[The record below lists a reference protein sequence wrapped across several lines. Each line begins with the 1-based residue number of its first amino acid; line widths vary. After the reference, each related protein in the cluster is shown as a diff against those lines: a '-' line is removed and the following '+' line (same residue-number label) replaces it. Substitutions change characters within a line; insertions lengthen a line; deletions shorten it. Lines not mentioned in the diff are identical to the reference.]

1 MTPRARAAPPGAD
14 SARTGGHEADRPAR
28 LAVAVDVALISTH
41 DRDLRTLL
49 FSRSEAPC
57 QGCHALPGGFV
68 GTNESLSEAAARICQ
83 TQAGVDDVFLEQLF
97 TFEVT
102 HRDPHTRVLSVT
114 YYALI
119 EESRFGR
126 LAARGPATV
135 ATLRV
140 PWKGERGGAVGL
152 VDDQGQTLP
161 MAFDHDRI
169 LGLVVKRLRG
179 KVAYMP
185 IALALV
191 RPSFTLLALRRVYE
205 AILGHALNKDSF
217 RRTLQA
223 TGWIRPTG
231 KWQSGVL
238 HRPAELYTATPEAR
252 RALAPG

>member
-1 MTPRARAAPPGAD
+1 MTMGGRSARSGAD
-14 SARTGGHEADRPAR
+14 DALLGGHDGGQPAR
-28 LAVAVDVALISTH
+28 LAVAVDVVLISTH
-41 DRDLRTLL
+41 DRGLRTLL
-49 FSRSEAPC
+49 VHRGEAPYR
-57 QGCHALPGGFV
+57 GRHALPGGFV
-68 GTNESLSEAAARICQ
+68 GADESLSDAAARTCR
-83 TQAGVDDVFLEQLF
+83 TKVGFDDVFLEQLF
-97 TFEVT
+97 TFGET
-102 HRDPHTRVLSVT
+102 RRDPRTRVLSVT

-126 LAARGPATV
+126 LASRGPTTV

-140 PWKGERGGAVGL
+140 PWKGERGGAVAL
-152 VDDQGQTLP
+152 VDDRNRPLP

-205 AILGHALNKDSF
+205 AILGHAVNKDSF
-217 RRTLQA
+217 RRKLQA

-252 RALAPG
+252 RALAPR